1 MHCSGHHV
9 MKLEIEGRDAALVQL
24 KELDTCG
31 RDNAGFEREVSIRS
45 RKLVIVFWKFRRL
58 IDFG

>member
-1 MHCSGHHV
+1 

-31 RDNAGFEREVSIRS
+31 RDNAGFEREVSTRS
-45 RKLVIVFWKFRRL
+45 RKVLIVFWKFRRL